1 MADFDVKF
9 CPHCGEEIDYVANT
23 CSGCGEELPEGASF
37 CPSCGE
43 DVDDSCI
50 YCNECGKEI
59 TEEDVEK
66 YNQLSEEERTALRE
80 DYLRKKS
87 EEEAEWEAYQ
97 KEQQERRQQELEQN
111 AVREAQE
118 ETLNNE
124 VAEYIKGNITFDC
137 KLTVSSSDSSI
148 NIQAKFV
155 DAGYTLTAKI
165 YHKDKATALPKFVQA
180 LTALHDAVGE

>member
-43 DVDDSCI
+43 EVDDSWI

-66 YNQLSEEERTALRE
+66 YKYIINGMIDGVSGLDGRLFMFQGEDFVGKSTTHLLPIGCGKDGAYYFVTPKQYNGYDRENSISKWWSCKCMHWRT
-80 DYLRKKS
+80 YIRK
-87 EEEAEWEAYQ
+87 
-97 KEQQERRQQELEQN
+97 LLCCFF
-111 AVREAQE
+111 
-118 ETLNNE
+118 T
-124 VAEYIKGNITFDC
+124 IFHTC
-137 KLTVSSSDSSI
+137 
-148 NIQAKFV
+148 
-155 DAGYTLTAKI
+155 TA
-165 YHKDKATALPKFVQA
+165 DWRLVF
-180 LTALHDAVGE
+180 E

>member
-66 YNQLSEEERTALRE
+66 YNQLSEKERTALRE

-87 EEEAEWEAYQ
+87 EEEAEWETYQ
-97 KEQQERRQQELEQN
+97 KGQQERRQQELEQN
-111 AVREAQE
+111 AV
-118 ETLNNE
+118 
-124 VAEYIKGNITFDC
+124 K
-137 KLTVSSSDSSI
+137 
-148 NIQAKFV
+148 
-155 DAGYTLTAKI
+155 
-165 YHKDKATALPKFVQA
+165 
-180 LTALHDAVGE
+180 